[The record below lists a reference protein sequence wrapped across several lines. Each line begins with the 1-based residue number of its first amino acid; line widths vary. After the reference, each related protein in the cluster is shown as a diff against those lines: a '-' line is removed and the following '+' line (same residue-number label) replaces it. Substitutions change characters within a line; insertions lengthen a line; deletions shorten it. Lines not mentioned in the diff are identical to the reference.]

1 MSNLV
6 RGKIGVAAL
15 TVAVAGSAF
24 FGASANAWGP
34 TRDTYTWQVPSDH
47 VTFNSITDDKYWG
60 DERGFTVIKDLGTDE
75 TNDGKTAAGKITGEI
90 GTNANTS
97 SDVASKN
104 DSDFKEVE
112 TAHDGHYYMVKMLVH
127 NNASSNLNLVAK
139 DTNIGA
145 YIDKAYSKAITIQTD
160 INASNCGAN
169 TKGNKGS
176 ECWFWDE
183 AYIKAADDDDNQY
196 KATYVPD
203 SLRYYNNAK
212 LFSSDSGFTFT
223 DDNDDS
229 NLLKSQGVKI
239 GYDKMD
245 GNIPGCSQYMGF
257 ATFIVK
263 VNKKG
268 DADANQP
275 NYIFYKRSRLAGTQS
290 GGWSTQTTAKPGDT
304 IEFQVGLRN
313 IGKTPLTSPILQDTM
328 GRTVAFK
335 LDGTRNGVEP
345 ESTDEV
351 SYEEPNNSVAQYQLI
366 YNAGSSKFQSA
377 LHNDGDKSTGGAL
390 TLTNDN
396 WGNEGI
402 KVSSLAPCTDELM
415 EQSEKQAQSGDDGR
429 ALSGADKYSAC
440 PNVSI
445 NYTMTVPSADKLPCG
460 TVTYENVALAYT
472 SENDNKLSTSRVT
485 VQNND
490 EHCVKQDTPTNGAV
504 QPGAPTAG
512 TTLVKAAVA
521 STVAL
526 GVCAVV
532 LVRFILKRKET
543 K

>member
-1 MSNLV
+1 MSNLTKS
-6 RGKIGVAAL
+6 KISVAAI
-15 TVAVAGSAF
+15 TVAVIGTAL

-60 DERGFTVIKDLGTDE
+60 DERGFTVIKDLGTDL

-90 GTNANTS
+90 GTNANTPNV
-97 SDVASKN
+97 VASKS

-112 TAHDGHYYMVKMLVH
+112 TAHDGHYYMIKMLVH
-127 NNASSNLNLVAK
+127 NNASSNLNLTAK

-183 AYIKAADDDDNQY
+183 AYIKSADDDQY
-196 KATYVPD
+196 KAEYVKD
-203 SLRYYNNAK
+203 SLRYYNNVK
-212 LFSSDSGFTFT
+212 LFSSGDSFTFT
-223 DDNDDS
+223 GDNDDS

-263 VNKKG
+263 VSKK
-268 DADANQP
+268 DSTDTNQP
-275 NYIFYKRSRLAGTQS
+275 NYIFYKRSRIYGTES
-290 GGWSTQTTAKPGDT
+290 GGWSTQTVAKPGDT
-304 IEFQVGLRN
+304 IEFQIGLRN
-313 IGKTPLTSPILQDTM
+313 IGKTTLTNPILQDTM

-335 LDGTRNGVEP
+335 LDSNRNGNDP
-345 ESTDEV
+345 ESTDKA
-351 SYEEPNNSVAQYQLI
+351 SYQEPSNSGAQYHLV
-366 YNAGSSKFQSA
+366 YNTGSSKFQSA
-377 LHNDGDKSTGGAL
+377 NHNSANGGAL

-415 EQSEKQAQSGDDGR
+415 EQSKKNEQSGDDGR
-429 ALSGADKYSAC
+429 SLSGADKYSAC
-440 PNVSI
+440 PNVAI
-445 NYTMTVPSADKLPCG
+445 NYTMTVPSADKMPCG

-485 VQNND
+485 VQNDD
-490 EHCVKQDTPTNGAV
+490 EHCIKQDTPTPTNGAS

-512 TTLVKAAVA
+512 TTLAKAAVA

-526 GVCAVV
+526 GVCAVI
-532 LVRFILKRKET
+532 LVRFLLKRKES